1 MSVLFRRL
9 IGQILLMGAI
19 EMASAQAEF
28 RGFWVDGFNEGFHT
42 PAEADALLQR
52 VRQANMNAIIVQMR
66 KRGDAHYF
74 SPFEPFATNQQ
85 PGFDALAYLIEK
97 AHGMQPPI
105 EVHVWINCHP
115 IWPGSGWPTDPKHVL
130 NRFPEIQTENLQG
143 ERITEVGYGMDW
155 GHPLASAWF
164 TRVALD
170 IVRRYDIDGLHFDY
184 IRYTGENW
192 GYNPV
197 SIERFNRRYGR
208 KGKPEP
214 TDPLWKQW
222 RRDQVT
228 AIVRK
233 VYANTMAI
241 KPQVKISAALITW
254 GDGPRDTDDWVNRS
268 AYSRVF
274 QDWRGWLEEGILD
287 MAIPMIYY
295 SQANAE
301 RARFY
306 LNWVTFL
313 KDHQYG
319 RHGVAGIGNY
329 LNSWEN
335 TLQQIEIARAP
346 SPRGNR
352 LVGVNFF
359 SYAATSG
366 NGTEGGARRYE
377 EGFYRLLGERA
388 FLEWV
393 PTPPMDWKRYPTR
406 GHLMGTVLSARDL
419 SWVDGATVELY
430 RHGTRVRQMQT
441 DGTGFYA
448 FVHLE
453 PGVYSMTVR
462 AEGLPAAQTQT
473 VIVTPG
479 LATALH
485 WLLGET
491 EALHLR
497 RLESLND
504 LPDGTR
510 VLLAPK
516 RVLKRSESAEQPLL
530 IADLLGN
537 RTIEVQLRKWTL
549 PWLEEDRVAVL
560 GTLATRPDGNRIL
573 TDAIVQWIG
582 TQ

>member
-1 MSVLFRRL
+1 MLTAFA
-9 IGQILLMGAI
+9 GA
-19 EMASAQAEF
+19 QTEF

-42 PAEADALLQR
+42 PEEADALLKR
-52 VRQANMNAIIVQMR
+52 VRKANMNAIIVQMR

-74 SPFEPFATNQQ
+74 SPFEPFAVNQQ
-85 PGFDALAYLIEK
+85 AGFDALAYLIEK
-97 AHGMQPPI
+97 AHRMQPPI
-105 EVHVWINCHP
+105 EVHVWVNCHP
-115 IWPGSGWPTDPKHVL
+115 IWPGSGWPADPKHVL
-130 NRFPEIQTENLQG
+130 NRFPQIQTENLQG

-155 GHPLASAWF
+155 GHPLANAFF

-184 IRYTGENW
+184 IRYTGESW

-197 SIERFNRRYGR
+197 SVERFNRRYGR
-208 KGKPEP
+208 TGTPEP

-233 VYANTMAI
+233 VYANAIAI

-295 SQANAE
+295 DQANPE

-329 LNSWEN
+329 LNSHEN

-346 SPRGNR
+346 SPKGNR

-359 SYAATSG
+359 SYTATSG
-366 NGTEGGARRYE
+366 NGTEGGARRCE
-377 EGFYRLLGERA
+377 ESFYQMLGERA
-388 FLEWV
+388 FPEWV
-393 PTPPMDWKRYPTR
+393 PTPPMEWKRNPTR
-406 GHLMGTVLSARDL
+406 GHLMGTVLYARDL

-430 RHGTRVRQMQT
+430 RHGMRVRQIQT

-453 PGVYSMTVR
+453 PGVYSVVVR
-462 AEGLPAAQTQT
+462 VEGLPPAQTQT
-473 VIVTPG
+473 VMITPG
-479 LATALH
+479 LTTALH
-485 WLLGET
+485 WLMGDT
-491 EALHLR
+491 DALPIR

-510 VLLAPK
+510 ILLAPK
-516 RVLKRSESAEQPLL
+516 RVLKGTESADQPLIISDL
-530 IADLLGN
+530 IGE
-537 RTIEVQLRKWTL
+537 RTLEVQLRELAL
-549 PWLEEDRVAVL
+549 PWLPDDRVAVL
-560 GTLATRPDGNRIL
+560 GVLTTHPDGKRLL
-573 TDAIVQWIG
+573 TDAIVQWLSAL
-582 TQ
+582 

>member
-1 MSVLFRRL
+1 MM
-9 IGQILLMGAI
+9 MGFAG
-19 EMASAQAEF
+19 AQSEF
-28 RGFWVDGFNEGFHT
+28 RAFWVDGFNEGFHT
-42 PAEADALLQR
+42 PEEAGALLQR

-74 SPFEPFATNQQ
+74 SPFEPFAANQQ
-85 PGFDALAYLIEK
+85 AGFDALAYLVEK
-97 AHGMQPPI
+97 AHQMQPPI
-105 EVHVWINCHP
+105 EVHVWVNCHP
-115 IWPGSGWPTDPKHVL
+115 IWPGSGWPPDPKHIL

-143 ERITEVGYGMDW
+143 DRTTDVGYGMDW
-155 GHPLASAWF
+155 GHPLANAFF

-170 IVRRYDIDGLHFDY
+170 IIRRYDIDGLHFDY
-184 IRYTGENW
+184 IRYTGESW

-197 SIERFNRRYGR
+197 SVERFNRRYGR
-208 KGKPEP
+208 RGKPEP

-233 VYANTMAI
+233 VYANAVAI
-241 KPQVKISAALITW
+241 KPSLKISAALITW

-287 MAIPMIYY
+287 MGIPMIYY
-295 SQANAE
+295 HQANPE
-301 RARFY
+301 RARFF
-306 LNWVTFL
+306 LNWVNFL

-329 LNSWEN
+329 LNRWED
-335 TLQQIEIARAP
+335 TAQQVEIARAP
-346 SPRGNR
+346 SSKGNR
-352 LVGVNFF
+352 LVGVTFF

-377 EGFYRLLGERA
+377 DGFYRSLGERV
-388 FLEWV
+388 FSEWV
-393 PTPPMDWKRYPTR
+393 PTPPMEWKLAPIR
-406 GHLMGTVLSARDL
+406 GHLMGTVLRASDL

-430 RHGTRVRQMQT
+430 RHGTLIRQVRT

-453 PGVYSMTVR
+453 PGIYRVVVQ
-462 AEGLPAAQTQT
+462 AEGLPAAQAQT
-473 VIVTPG
+473 VLITPG
-479 LATALH
+479 LTTALH

-491 EALHLR
+491 DALHLHR
-497 RLESLND
+497 PESLAD

-516 RVLKRSESAEQPLL
+516 RVVKNWETAEQPLL
-530 IADLLGN
+530 VGDLLSE
-537 RTIEVQLRKWTL
+537 RTLEVEPRESKL
-549 PWLEEDRVAVL
+549 PWVAEDRVAVL
-560 GTLATRPDGNRIL
+560 GTLATRPDGRRVL
-573 TDAIVQWIG
+573 TDATVQWLG

>member
-1 MSVLFRRL
+1 
-9 IGQILLMGAI
+9 
-19 EMASAQAEF
+19 MAGAQAEF

-42 PAEADALLQR
+42 PEEVDTLLQR
-52 VRQANMNAIIVQMR
+52 VRKANMNAVIVQMR

-85 PGFDALAYLIEK
+85 PDFDALAYLIEK

-115 IWPGSGWPTDPKHVL
+115 VWPGGGWPSDPRHVL

-155 GHPLASAWF
+155 GHPLANAFF

-170 IVRRYDIDGLHFDY
+170 IIRRYDIDGLHFDY
-184 IRYTGENW
+184 IRYTGESW

-197 SIERFNRRYGR
+197 SVARFNRRYGR
-208 KGKPEP
+208 TGKPEP
-214 TDPLWKQW
+214 TDPFWKQW

-233 VYANTMAI
+233 VYANAVAI
-241 KPQVKISAALITW
+241 KPHIKISAALITW

-295 SQANAE
+295 HQANPS

-306 LNWVTFL
+306 LNWVNFL

-329 LNSWEN
+329 LNTWES

-346 SPRGNR
+346 SPKGNH

-377 EGFYRLLGERA
+377 EGFYPLLGERA
-388 FLEWV
+388 FPEWV
-393 PTPPMDWKRYPTR
+393 PTPPMEWKRNPSR
-406 GHLMGTVLSARDL
+406 GHLMGTVLYARDL
-419 SWVDGATVELY
+419 RWVDGATVELY
-430 RHGTRVRQMQT
+430 RHGTLVRQMQT

-448 FVHLE
+448 FVQLE
-453 PGVYSMTVR
+453 PGIYSLMVR

-473 VIVTPG
+473 IVITPG
-479 LATALH
+479 LTTALH
-485 WLLGET
+485 WLLGDT
-491 EALHLR
+491 DALPLR

-516 RVLKRSESAEQPLL
+516 RVVKGTETPEQPLI
-530 IADLLGN
+530 IADILGE
-537 RTIEVQLRKWTL
+537 RTLEVELRELTL
-549 PWLEEDRVAVL
+549 PWLEGDRVAIL
-560 GTLATRPDGNRIL
+560 GTLCTRPDGARFL
-573 TDAIVQWIG
+573 KEASVQWLG
-582 TQ
+582 VQ